1 MAKKILISG
10 IIGWDFKEGQ
20 LRAQLEEANGD
31 GIELEIDTPGGSV
44 FSGITMFNLIRDYA
58 KNKNNV
64 TATIS
69 GMAASMGSYI
79 ALAANKVVAYDNS
92 TYFIHNVQSIAFG
105 DYRDMQKEAI
115 EIEALTNLLANAY
128 VNKTG
133 RSKKEIR
140 KLMDD
145 STFFLGEDI
154 KKNGFADEIITS
166 NEQNQDKNIIV
177 AMATGRIKE
186 CQNSMKES
194 KKLEDDIKRA
204 ASLIDLTAL
213 TNQVIDK
220 VDTQT
225 IDENKTEVKKSMD
238 LKELKNSFPD
248 VYQEAVNIGV
258 NQEKERV
265 NAHIILG
272 KQANAM
278 EKAVEFIQNGK
289 LSSDLTVQAEYMAT
303 GMENQMKV
311 ARIEDNVPAIP
322 TASADNNSVE
332 DTEKAIAEYK
342 QRFGGKK

>member
-1 MAKKILISG
+1 MAKKILING
-10 IIGWDFKEGQ
+10 IVGWDIDENQ
-20 LRAQLEEANGD
+20 LRDQLDKANGD
-31 GIELEIDTPGGSV
+31 SIDLEIDTPGGFV

-92 TYFIHNVQSIAFG
+92 IYFIHNVQSGVMG
-105 DYRDMQKEAI
+105 DYRDMRKEAND
-115 EIEALTNLLANAY
+115 IEALSDLLANAY

-133 RSKKEIR
+133 KSKKEIR

-145 STFFLGEDI
+145 STSFLGEDI

-166 NEQNQDKNIIV
+166 GEQNQDKNITI
-177 AMATGRIKE
+177 AMATGRINE
-186 CQNSMKES
+186 CQNKMKDS
-194 KKLEDDIKRA
+194 KKLEGDIKKA

-220 VDTQT
+220 VDIQT

-248 VYQEAVNIGV
+248 VYQEAVNIGISQ
-258 NQEKERV
+258 NKEQV
-265 NAHIILG
+265 KAHIILG
-272 KQANAM
+272 KQTGAFDKM
-278 EKAVEFIQNGK
+278 VEFIE
-289 LSSDLTVQAEYMAT
+289 SDKNVSEPTVIAEYMAT
-303 GMENQMKV
+303 GMKNQMKV
-311 ARIEDNVPAIP
+311 ARIEDNVPALP
-322 TASADNNSVE
+322 TASIDNNSVE